1 MTKDTGLTLDIMK
14 YFITM
19 VLIVCAAGVSVA
31 GIGLFKA
38 PEASAQVFTN
48 LTRQSGLLN
57 IITVGAIS
65 VIVFFL
71 GLAGV
76 LGTEAIN
83 SILSAIVGFVLGNI
97 TKEKSAQP

>member
-1 MTKDTGLTLDIMK
+1 
-14 YFITM
+14 
-19 VLIVCAAGVSVA
+19 V
-31 GIGLFKA
+31 
-38 PEASAQVFTN
+38 SAQVFSN

-71 GLAGV
+71 ALAGI

-83 SILSAIVGFVLGNI
+83 SILSAIVGFVLGNL
-97 TKEKSAQP
+97 TKDRAA